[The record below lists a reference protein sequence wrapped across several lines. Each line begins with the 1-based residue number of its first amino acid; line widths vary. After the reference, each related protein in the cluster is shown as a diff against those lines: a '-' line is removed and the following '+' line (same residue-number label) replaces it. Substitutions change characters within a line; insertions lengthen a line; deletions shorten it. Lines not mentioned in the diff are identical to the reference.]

1 MQTTAK
7 RNEIKL
13 LRKEI
18 LRLAWPTIL
27 EMLSGTVIWVV
38 DTAMVGHLSAEALSA
53 VGLGSHLAY
62 SSAFIF
68 GALGVGTTAMVS
80 RFIGSK
86 EIEKANFITGQS
98 FIISAL
104 LGFAVFLINFTFAQN
119 LILLFTRDIKVVEL
133 GTVYLKIASAG
144 AAFYIAAMV
153 LNSALRG
160 AGNTIIPMYSVA
172 IANIVNIAGDYLL
185 IFGNFGFPRWEV
197 KGAAVATA
205 VAQVLCF
212 LITAFYLF
220 YGKGNLKMKLKY
232 IKKLDIE
239 IIKKLVILSIPA
251 SLEEISF
258 NVSRLISTQWL
269 NRLGT
274 LSYAAHQVSVSAES
288 ISFMPGYAF
297 SVAASTVVGQSLGA
311 KDEKRAEKGSIE
323 ATKLAAILM
332 SMVGIAFFLIPDK
345 IINFF
350 TDIPQVES
358 LSTVCIKIAAFEQ
371 TTIAISMTLSGAL
384 KGAGNT
390 QGPFSVVLISTW
402 LIRLP
407 LIFLVI
413 FVFKKG
419 LEYVWISTVVQY
431 FFEALLMY
439 ALFKKGEWKKI
450 KL

>member
-1 MQTTAK
+1 MALVAK
-7 RNEIKL
+7 NRETIAV
-13 LRKEI
+13 RKEI
-18 LRLAWPTIL
+18 LKLAWPIVL
-27 EMLSGTVIWVV
+27 EMLSGTIIWVV

-53 VGLGSHLAY
+53 VGLGSQLAY

-68 GALGVGTTAMVS
+68 GALGVGTTAMVA
-80 RFIGSK
+80 RYIGSK
-86 EIEKANFITGQS
+86 EEEKAGFIAGQS
-98 FIISAL
+98 FIISL
-104 LGFAVFLINFTFAQN
+104 ILGVLIFLINYIFAEN
-119 LILLFTRDIKVVEL
+119 LLLLFTKDNKVVEL
-133 GTVYLKIASAG
+133 GVVYLKIASLG
-144 AAFYIAAMV
+144 AAFYIVAMV

-160 AGNTIIPMYSVA
+160 AGNTIVPMLSVA
-172 IANIVNIAGDYLL
+172 VANTVNIVGDYLL

-197 KGAAVATA
+197 KGAAVAT
-205 VAQVLCF
+205 VFAQVLCF
-212 LITAFYLF
+212 LITIIYLF
-220 YGKGNLKMKLKY
+220 WGRGKLKLEFKH
-232 IKKLDIE
+232 IKKLDFDV
-239 IIKKLVILSIPA
+239 IKKLITLSIPA
-251 SLEEISF
+251 SFEEISF

-297 SVAASTVVGQSLGA
+297 SVAASTIVGQSLGA
-311 KDEKRAEKGSIE
+311 KDERRAEIGSIE
-323 ATKLAAILM
+323 STKLAAALM
-332 SMVGIAFFLIPDK
+332 SMVGIIFFFFPEK

-350 TDIPQVES
+350 TDIPEVEELAAS
-358 LSTVCIKIAAFEQ
+358 CIKIGAFEQ

-390 QGPFSVVLISTW
+390 QGPFKVVLISTW

-407 LIFLVI
+407 LIFLVV

-419 LEYVWISTVVQY
+419 LKFVWVSTVIQY
-431 FFEALLMY
+431 FFEALFMY